1 MPLVFISHSSQND
14 DDVTRFAADLRAAG
28 VMTWVDHENIGPG
41 DDWDLAIER
50 ALDAADGMIV
60 VLTPDSV
67 KSDEVRSE
75 WRYFVKH
82 GKPLYPVM
90 FDRCKIPYRLESYQ
104 WVDFTRRA
112 LAIFRKLV
120 RVMLKEASAP
130 DVPASAPKSETFDG
144 PFVPI
149 GAHNARQVIPVRVL
163 TGHRGAVRGVAFSPD
178 GSLLASCAEDSSVR
192 LWYTSG
198 RKPIRPLIGH
208 EKPVLAVAFSPDGAQ
223 IVSGS
228 EDGTLRLWDVK
239 KRFCLTALRGHTA
252 KVVGVGMYQIGPTAI
267 SSATDGTVRLWGLV
281 GRTQIG
287 QLDKTGTPTAS
298 AAVAATGLWTAIPVT
313 DQPQV
318 HLFGTLQG
326 SPEFSIDLPAPPN
339 SVAFNWVGSL
349 LAIGMEGGGLV
360 VWDVMRKRAQV
371 ASMTYADYNANC
383 VRGVAFSPDGSLLAL
398 GSLDGM
404 IRLWRVDALLDG
416 KRSALRSLDS
426 HESGVSAVTFSADG
440 TLLASASLDGT
451 ARLWAVTE

>member
-14 DDVTRFAADLRAAG
+14 EDVTRFAADLRAAG
-28 VMTWVDHENIGPG
+28 VTPWVDHESIGPG

-50 ALDAADGMIV
+50 ALDVADAMIV
-60 VLTPDSV
+60 VLTPDAV

-75 WRYFVKH
+75 WRYFIKH

-90 FDRCKIPYRLESYQ
+90 FDLCKIPYRLEAFQ
-104 WVDFTRRA
+104 RVDFTRRA
-112 LAIFRKLV
+112 LTILRKLV
-120 RVMLKEASAP
+120 REMLRDASAP
-130 DVPASAPKSETFDG
+130 DASGSAPKSESSDG

-149 GAHNARQVIPVRVL
+149 NPSNARQVIPVRVL

-192 LWYTSG
+192 LWYTTG

-252 KVVGVGMYQIGPTAI
+252 KVVGVGMYTVGPTVI
-267 SSATDGTVRLWGLV
+267 SGSADGTVRLWSIV
-281 GRTQIG
+281 GRAEVG
-287 QLDKTGTPTAS
+287 QLSKAGTPSAS
-298 AAVAATGLWTAIPVT
+298 PAVAATGLWTAVPVT
-313 DQPQV
+313 DPPQV

-326 SPEFSIDLPAPPN
+326 PPELSIDLPAPPN

-349 LAIGMEGGGLV
+349 LAVGMEGGGLV
-360 VWDVMRKRAQV
+360 VWDVMRKREQI

-398 GSLDGM
+398 GSLDGLV
-404 IRLWRVDALLDG
+404 RLWRVDHLLDG

-451 ARLWAVTE
+451 ARLWAVPE